1 MSKSWISV
9 SLGFLLLGSGLSVAQ
24 QKTEPTLNAR
34 EIFYKANTKQPATV
48 SAPGQKAAP
57 AAPART
63 TPPPPQKATPPAA
76 PAEARKTDS
85 PRTPAAATVA
95 MQTVAYSPLGMRY
108 GLLRRSAP
116 GQYDEVD
123 SDTIF
128 RSGDGLR
135 VSIESNDDAYLYIV
149 TRGTSGTWNVL
160 FPNAAI
166 NKGDN
171 RIEAHQRQSIPAGG
185 QFTFDEREGTER
197 VFVVLS
203 RTQQSDLESLIYDLD
218 RAPAPAQRQATPPLR
233 TIAQK
238 LPAIP
243 DELVGKIRT
252 EFTSR
257 DLVFEKV
264 DDTKSE
270 RKEKATYVVNAK
282 AASDSRVVVDLS
294 LKHK

>member
-1 MSKSWISV
+1 
-9 SLGFLLLGSGLSVAQ
+9 
-24 QKTEPTLNAR
+24 
-34 EIFYKANTKQPATV
+34 
-48 SAPGQKAAP
+48 
-57 AAPART
+57 
-63 TPPPPQKATPPAA
+63 
-76 PAEARKTDS
+76 
-85 PRTPAAATVA
+85 

-108 GLLRRSAP
+108 SLLRRAAP

-123 SDTIF
+123 ADSIF

-135 VSIESNDDAYLYIV
+135 VSIESNDNAFLYIV
-149 TRGTSGTWNVL
+149 TRGSSGSWNVL

-171 RIEAHQRQSIPAGG
+171 RIEAHQRQTIPAGG

-203 RTQQSDLESLIYDLD
+203 RTQQSDLESLIYELD
-218 RAPAPAQRQATPPLR
+218 RGPAPAPQRPATPQLK

-238 LPAIP
+238 MPAIP
-243 DELVGKIRT
+243 DELVGKIRNQ
-252 EFTSR
+252 FASR

-264 DDTKSE
+264 DDAKTE

-282 AASDSRVVVDLS
+282 ATSDSRVVVDLS
-294 LKHK
+294 LRHK

>member
-1 MSKSWISV
+1 MSKTWISV
-9 SLGFLLLGSGLSVAQ
+9 SLGFLVLGSGLSVAQ

-34 EIFYKANTKQPATV
+34 EIFYKAKPPASA

-57 AAPART
+57 AAPAKTAPAPQKAAPSTPAAQAQT
-63 TPPPPQKATPPAA
+63 TPPPRMTAD
-76 PAEARKTDS
+76 TD
-85 PRTPAAATVA
+85 RA
-95 MQTVAYSPLGMRY
+95 MQTVAYTPLGMRY
-108 GLLRRSAP
+108 SLLRRSGP
-116 GQYDEVD
+116 GQFDEVD
-123 SDTIF
+123 SETIF

-135 VSIESNDDAYLYIV
+135 VSVESNDNAYLYIV
-149 TRGTSGTWNVL
+149 TRGTSGTWSVL

-171 RIEAHQRQSIPAGG
+171 RVAAHERQTIPAGG

-203 RTQQSDLESLIYDLD
+203 RTQQSDLESLIYELD
-218 RAPAPAQRQATPPLR
+218 RTQSPQRPTAPPLK

-238 LPAIP
+238 MPGVP
-243 DELVGKIRT
+243 DQLVERIRT
-252 EFTSR
+252 EFASR

-282 AASDSRVVVDLS
+282 AGSDSRVVVDLS
-294 LKHK
+294 LRHK

>member
-1 MSKSWISV
+1 MSKTWISV
-9 SLGFLLLGSGLSVAQ
+9 SLGFMVLGSGLSIAQ
-24 QKTEPTLNAR
+24 QKAEPTLNAR
-34 EIFYKANTKQPATV
+34 EIFYKAKPAASV

-57 AAPART
+57 ATPPQT
-63 TPPPPQKATPPAA
+63 TPAPKAAA
-76 PAEARKTDS
+76 PRPAAEARKTD
-85 PRTPAAATVA
+85 TPATPSAAAAVS
-95 MQTVAYSPLGMRY
+95 MQTVAYTPLGMRY
-108 GLLRRSAP
+108 SLLRRSGP
-116 GQYDEVD
+116 GQFDEVD
-123 SDTIF
+123 SDIIF

-135 VSIESNDDAYLYIV
+135 VSVESNDNAYLYIV
-149 TRGTSGTWNVL
+149 TRGTSGTWSVL

-171 RIEAHQRQSIPAGG
+171 RVAAHERQTIPAGG

-218 RAPAPAQRQATPPLR
+218 RTQSPQRPAAPPLK

-238 LPAIP
+238 MPGVP
-243 DELVGKIRT
+243 DQLVERIRT
-252 EFTSR
+252 EFASR

-282 AASDSRVVVDLS
+282 AGSDSRVVVDLS
-294 LKHK
+294 LRHK

>member
-1 MSKSWISV
+1 MSKTWISV
-9 SLGFLLLGSGLSVAQ
+9 SLGFLLLGSGLSIAQ

-34 EIFYKANTKQPATV
+34 EIFYKANTKPAASV
-48 SAPGQKAAP
+48 GAPGQKAAP
-57 AAPART
+57 ATPPQT
-63 TPPPPQKATPPAA
+63 TPAPKAAA
-76 PAEARKTDS
+76 PRPRAEARKTD
-85 PRTPAAATVA
+85 PPATPSAATVT
-95 MQTVAYSPLGMRY
+95 MQTVAYTPLGMRY
-108 GLLRRSAP
+108 SLLRRSGP
-116 GQYDEVD
+116 GQYDEID

-135 VSIESNDDAYLYIV
+135 VSVESNDNAYLYIV
-149 TRGTSGTWNVL
+149 TRGSSGTWNVL
-160 FPNAAI
+160 FPNSAI

-171 RIEAHQRQSIPAGG
+171 RVSAHERQTIPAGG
-185 QFTFDEREGTER
+185 QFTFDEHEGTER

-218 RAPAPAQRQATPPLR
+218 RGQSPQRPAASPLK

-238 LPAIP
+238 VPGVP
-243 DELVGKIRT
+243 DQVVERIRT
-252 EFTSR
+252 EFASR

-282 AASDSRVVVDLS
+282 AGSDSRVVVDLS

>member
-1 MSKSWISV
+1 MSKFWISV
-9 SLGFLLLGSGLSVAQ
+9 PLGFLIGSSLSVGQ
-24 QKTEPTLNAR
+24 QKTEPALNAR
-34 EIFYKANTKQPATV
+34 EIFYKASPKP
-48 SAPGQKAAP
+48 AAP
-57 AAPART
+57 AAAAAPART
-63 TPPPPQKATPPAA
+63 APVQQTTAPPA
-76 PAEARKTDS
+76 PKTEARKTDV
-85 PRTPAAATVA
+85 PVTPAGTTATL
-95 MQTVAYSPLGMRY
+95 QTVSYSPLGMRY
-108 GLLRRSAP
+108 SLLRRAAP

-135 VSIESNDDAYLYIV
+135 VSIESNDNAYLYIV
-149 TRGTSGTWNVL
+149 TRGTSGTWSVL
-160 FPNAAI
+160 FPNTAI

-171 RIEAHQRQSIPAGG
+171 RIEAHQRHAIPAGG

-203 RTQQSDLESLIYDLD
+203 RTQQPDLESLIYELD
-218 RAPAPAQRQATPPLR
+218 RGATPAPTPQRPATPLR

-243 DELVGKIRT
+243 DALVGRIRN
-252 EFTSR
+252 EFISR

-294 LKHK
+294 LRHK